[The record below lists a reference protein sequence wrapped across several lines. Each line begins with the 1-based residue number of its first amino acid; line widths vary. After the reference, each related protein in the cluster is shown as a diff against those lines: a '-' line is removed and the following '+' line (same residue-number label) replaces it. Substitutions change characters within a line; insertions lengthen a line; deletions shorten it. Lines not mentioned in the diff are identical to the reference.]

1 MANSPNSVRSRP
13 VRSRPKPKP
22 AGRPK
27 RLGAEVPRIWTPPL
41 RRLTPKTSAGFECIR
56 FAIDVLGIE
65 LFPWQKWT
73 LIHALELLPDG
84 TFRFRTV
91 VLLVA
96 RQNGKSTL
104 MQVLTLWRMYV
115 DGAPLVIGTAQ
126 DLDTAEEQWQFV
138 VDMAEEIPDLAAE
151 IDQVLKVN
159 GKKQLR
165 LTSGERYKVRATG
178 RRAGR
183 GLSGDLVLLDELR
196 EHQTWEAWG
205 AVTKTTLARARA
217 QVWAASNAGD
227 AMSVVL
233 GFLRRLAHLALGD
246 PDGINKDYPPVDEPD
261 LTDEEEL
268 DGDSLGIFEY
278 SAVPGC
284 DKWDR
289 DGWAQA
295 NPSMG
300 HKDGITEK
308 ALASAARTDP
318 EPVFRTE
325 CMCQWVVTLVEYVI
339 PAEVW
344 NTCLDVKSEI
354 VGTPIFALDISPSQS
369 WAAIAVAGMREDGL
383 PHVEVTSSKTPSGL
397 VIDHHEGADW
407 VVPRAVQLK
416 ERWPGMKLAIISGS
430 TSAAEALVPAFTEAG
445 IELVFIKGGDVT
457 AACGLFYLLA
467 TTKGLRH
474 RGQPELT
481 GALSTARKAVED
493 GEGAW
498 RWGRK
503 RSSADITPLY
513 AATLALWAAIA
524 ASNTD
529 MDPANNVW

>member
-1 MANSPNSVRSRP
+1 
-13 VRSRPKPKP
+13 
-22 AGRPK
+22 
-27 RLGAEVPRIWTPPL
+27 
-41 RRLTPKTSAGFECIR
+41 LTRKTSAGFACID
-56 FAIDVLGIE
+56 FAVQVLGIE

-84 TFRFRTV
+84 TFRFRTI

-165 LTSGERYKVRATG
+165 LVSGERYKVRATG

-205 AVTKTTLARARA
+205 AVTKTTLARARS

-227 AMSVVL
+227 AQSVVL

-246 PDGINKDYPPVDEPD
+246 PDGINKDFPPIDDPEP
-261 LTDEEEL
+261 DEEEL
-268 DGDSLGIFEY
+268 DGDSLGIIEY
-278 SAVPGC
+278 SAKPGC
-284 DKWDR
+284 SKWDR
-289 DGWAQA
+289 DGWAQS

-300 HKDGITEK
+300 HPDGITEK

-344 NTCLDVKSEI
+344 MTCMDLKSEI
-354 VGTPIFALDISPSQS
+354 ASTPIFALDVSPSQS
-369 WAAIAVAGMREDGL
+369 WSAIAAAGLREDGL
-383 PHVEVTSSKTPSGL
+383 PHVEVTVSKTQTGL
-397 VIDHHEGADW
+397 VVDHRPGADW
-407 VVPRAVQLK
+407 VVLRAVELN

-430 TSAAEALVPAFTEAG
+430 TSAAESLVPALVEAG
-445 IELVFIKGGDVT
+445 IDLIFVKSGDVT
-457 AACGLFYLLA
+457 AACGLFYRLA
-467 TTKGLRH
+467 MTSALRH
-474 RGQPELT
+474 RGQHELT

-498 RWGRK
+498 KWGRRK
-503 RSSADITPLY
+503 SSEDITPLY
-513 AATLALWAAIA
+513 AATLALWAATQNQEVEPSIFF
-524 ASNTD
+524 
-529 MDPANNVW
+529 M